1 VPRTGSGISLVGRQ
15 NELAGL
21 RSALATAAKGQ
32 ARTVLLSG
40 DAGIGKS
47 RLLAELVTYAES
59 AGVTVLTGRC
69 LDVDEAGLPY
79 LPFVEAL
86 GQLTPA
92 QRAVANSRPMLN
104 RLVAGLSDAVPTWDD
119 NPAMEQLRLFD
130 SVLGLVTDLAADRPL
145 LLAVEDLHWA
155 DASTRDLVLFLVS
168 RLHTQRVLVV
178 GTWRA
183 DDLHRRHPLR
193 PLLTQ
198 LTRLSTVD
206 SMRLPPF
213 TRTDTV
219 EFVSALTDGTL
230 PMATVGK
237 IADRSEGNP
246 FFCEELTAVY
256 GDGAGVPSG
265 LAELLLS
272 RVERLSPA
280 ARRVVRAVAVASSKV
295 KHTSLAAVCELD
307 EDVLEEALREA
318 VQLNVLVAVDTC
330 YTFRHA
336 LLREAVYADLLP
348 GERVRLH
355 AGYADVVERP
365 ASVAHHSV
373 RSHDLPRALAASV
386 EAAHHAAKVYA
397 SGEKLRMVE
406 QALELWSAVPNPE
419 EVSGTTEVVLL
430 RMAATSAGAIGET
443 DRAIEFARTAV
454 ARADELADPELAATT
469 RHELIVAM
477 FALED
482 KSVGFEAII
491 DRAWELVRDRPPSL
505 ARARILSL
513 KARSWIWTVDVT
525 LDIDELRAYAEEAID
540 NAKQVGAASVEVD
553 GLVTLAVFAEWTGH
567 PEKSIEVGRLAA
579 ERAKSIG
586 AFQVELRALKNM
598 AITLAVQGRT
608 DEAVTLSEYI
618 CRRAADVGLPWG
630 LTSVDAH
637 FGLVFLH
644 FYTGD
649 WAKALATANVAG
661 VPSGVWARINV
672 PTLHVLAAQ
681 GEFDRLD
688 EVAAELDRLSDDA
701 FNQAIANHARAE
713 AAVWSG
719 QPHKAVEHV
728 LTSFDQMAT
737 LGRTAAID
745 VFVGA
750 QVGVRALADIAE
762 AARARGDSAATEEA
776 VAAGKALVDRLVAFQ
791 PRTWVGQMVYE
802 DSFPRTVVLH
812 TQITAETQRLLG
824 EDASEHWRGALE
836 ATDGFPYYQ
845 AYSRWRLAAAL
856 LAEGARDQAAEALLA
871 AHSTAVQLGAVPLRN
886 ALAALARRARIPL
899 PGVVD
904 DTPDS
909 GLTPRELAVLE
920 LVAAGMTNREVGAR
934 LYISQKTASV
944 HLSRAMAKLGAA
956 NRTEVV
962 SIAHERGLLSAGRG

>member
-1 VPRTGSGISLVGRQ
+1 MRACGVPRTGSGISLVGRQ
-15 NELAGL
+15 GELARL
-21 RSALATAAKGQ
+21 RSALATASNGQ

-47 RLLAELVTYAES
+47 RLLAELVAEAEA
-59 AGVTVLTGRC
+59 AGATVLTGRC
-69 LDVDEAGLPY
+69 LDVDVAGLPY

-86 GQLTPA
+86 GQLTPG

-119 NPAMEQLRLFD
+119 NPAMEQLRVFD
-130 SVLGLVTDLAADRPL
+130 AVLGLVTDLAAERPM
-145 LLAVEDLHWA
+145 LLAIEDLHWA

-178 GTWRA
+178 GSWRA

-198 LTRLSTVD
+198 LTRLSTVE
-206 SMRLPPF
+206 SMALPPF
-213 TRTDTV
+213 TRTDAV
-219 EFVSALTDGTL
+219 EFVSALADGTL
-230 PMATVGK
+230 PMTTVRK
-237 IADRSEGNP
+237 IAERSEGNP

-256 GDGAGVPSG
+256 GDGAGVPTG

-272 RVERLSPA
+272 RVERLSAP
-280 ARRVVRAVAVASSKV
+280 ARRVVRAVAVASGKV
-295 KHTSLAAVCELD
+295 KHPSLAAVCELD

-318 VQLNVLVAVDTC
+318 VQLNVLVPVDAC

-386 EAAHHAAKVYA
+386 KAANHAAKVYA

-406 QALELWSAVPNPE
+406 QALELWSAVPDPE
-419 EVSGTTEVVLL
+419 EVSGTTEVMLL

-443 DRAIEFARTAV
+443 DRAIEFARSAV
-454 ARADELADPELAATT
+454 AKADELDDPELSAAT

-477 FALED
+477 FALDDRSAGLDVIVE
-482 KSVGFEAII
+482 
-491 DRAWELVRDRPPSL
+491 RAWELVRDRPPSL

-513 KARSWIWTVDVT
+513 MARSWVWTVDVA

-567 PEKSIEVGRLAA
+567 PEEAIEVGRLAA
-579 ERAKSIG
+579 ERARSIG

-598 AITLAVQGRT
+598 SITLACQGRT
-608 DEAVTLSEYI
+608 DEAITLSEYL
-618 CRRAADVGLPWG
+618 CRRAADVGLQWG

-644 FYTGD
+644 FHTGD
-649 WAKALATANVAG
+649 WAKALATAAVSG
-661 VPSGVWARINV
+661 VPGGVWARINA

-681 GEFDRLD
+681 GDFDRLA
-688 EVAAELDRLSDDA
+688 EVAAELDRQSDDA
-701 FNQAIANHARAE
+701 LNQAITNHGRAE
-713 AAVWSG
+713 AAVWTG
-719 QPHKAVEHV
+719 QPEKAVEYV
-728 LTSFDQMAT
+728 NASFGQMAT
-737 LGRTAAID
+737 LGRTAAVD

-762 AARARGDSAATEEA
+762 AARARGDAAAADRA
-776 VAAGKALVDRLVAFQ
+776 VADGKDLVDRLVALQ
-791 PRTWVGQMVYE
+791 PRTWVGQKVYE
-802 DSFPRTVVLH
+802 DSYPGPGSSTPRSRPRPSDSSARTPPRTGARRCGRSADSP
-812 TQITAETQRLLG
+812 TTRR
-824 EDASEHWRGALE
+824 ASAGGWRRHCSPKG
-836 ATDGFPYYQ
+836 TVTRRRRNCWPRIRRRFNWGPYRCGTPW
-845 AYSRWRLAAAL
+845 SRWPD
-856 LAEGARDQAAEALLA
+856 GPGSPCQGW
-871 AHSTAVQLGAVPLRN
+871 STT
-886 ALAALARRARIPL
+886 RR
-899 PGVVD
+899 
-904 DTPDS
+904 TP
-909 GLTPRELAVLE
+909 T
-920 LVAAGMTNREVGAR
+920 
-934 LYISQKTASV
+934 
-944 HLSRAMAKLGAA
+944 
-956 NRTEVV
+956 
-962 SIAHERGLLSAGRG
+962 